1 VETVLGEETQQTFL
15 FVQHLICGAQLQDLN
30 HEVRSPPMK
39 MNQNAQNRN
48 DCEVCHQ
55 SFDSAQELQAH
66 RQTAH
71 GQNKP
76 GDRQSDYDMERDQPK
91 RKKIA

>member
-1 VETVLGEETQQTFL
+1 
-15 FVQHLICGAQLQDLN
+15 
-30 HEVRSPPMK
+30 MK
-39 MNQNAQNRN
+39 MNQNPENRN

-66 RQTAH
+66 RQNAH

-76 GDRQSDYDMERDQPK
+76 GDRQSNYNVGRDQPK
-91 RKKIA
+91 PKIIA